1 MNSII
6 FCLSEANL
14 DTTTPTDYEKLQISL
29 ITRYTLIRSDHTSST
44 KRGGVCI
51 YYRSSLPLR
60 VINIGYLHE
69 CLSFE
74 LQIRDKVCNSVAL
87 YISSSQF
94 QNDFETFTENFE
106 MTLEILGQFFFIM
119 TAHGHFNAKP
129 TNW

>member
-1 MNSII
+1 MNSLII
-6 FCLSEANL
+6 CLSEANL

-106 MTLEILGQFFFIM
+106 MTLEILGHFFFMM
-119 TAHGHFNAKP
+119 TAIGHFNAKS

>member
-106 MTLEILGQFFFIM
+106 MTLEILGHFFL
-119 TAHGHFNAKP
+119 
-129 TNW
+129 